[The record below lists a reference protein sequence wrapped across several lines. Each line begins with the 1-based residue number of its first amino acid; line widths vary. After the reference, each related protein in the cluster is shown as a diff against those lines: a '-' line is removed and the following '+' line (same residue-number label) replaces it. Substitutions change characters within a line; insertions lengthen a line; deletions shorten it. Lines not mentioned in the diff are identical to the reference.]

1 MAKDCL
7 RLYSVSFKTFFFLN
21 VKIQKLWKVW
31 HIRSSAIHMEK
42 NGIQRLFFK
51 DELWCTDVHTCGLVL
66 FHNMKSAVFVF

>member
-1 MAKDCL
+1 MPKDCL
-7 RLYSVSFKTFFFLN
+7 RLYSVSFKTFCLN

-42 NGIQRLFFK
+42 KNGIQRLFFK
-51 DELWCTDVHTCGLVL
+51 DKLWCTGVHTCGLVL